1 MPSLKLLLT
10 TTLVALTTSVHA
22 VDNARVTFYDNQN
35 ASNMN
40 FGACE
45 QPLGTLAAPY
55 GAAMSLADNGDKQAC
70 GKCINVH
77 YQGKTVKVQVRKS
90 PVDRRIKR
98 HGGRSKLT
106 DICWQVLDKCV
117 GCPQGGL
124 DLWAPAFE
132 VLAPLG
138 TGVIQAS
145 WEFVGC

>member
-1 MPSLKLLLT
+1 MPSLNHLLT
-10 TTLVALTTSVHA
+10 TALAALTASVHA
-22 VDNARVTFYDNQN
+22 VDNAKVTFYDTQN

-45 QPLGTLAAPY
+45 QPLGILAAPY

-77 YQGKTVKVQVRKS
+77 YQGKSVKV
-90 PVDRRIKR
+90 
-98 HGGRSKLT
+98 
-106 DICWQVLDKCV
+106 QVLDKCV
-117 GCPQGGL
+117 GCPQGAL
-124 DLWAPAFE
+124 DLWAGAFE
-132 VLAPLG
+132 VLAPLD